1 LKLTFF
7 NCHNFINTF
16 ALAATLISNLNKR
29 GDVTQKAMKKC
40 MISLALL
47 TLGFASFAQ
56 KTFTQA
62 TLKEMLKEYQRDS
75 NAFFINRLSEDF
87 RYSNPQGKFLHKS
100 DVAIGGTQKMVS
112 TSDAQKIVTTLQA
125 IYSML
130 KNTLANEILEPVI
143 FQSCDL
149 AIVSGMHKTTWV
161 GKEGNEITGEVAG
174 TYTFQKRK
182 GNWIFVASQQTATD
196 EK

>member
-1 LKLTFF
+1 
-7 NCHNFINTF
+7 
-16 ALAATLISNLNKR
+16 
-29 GDVTQKAMKKC
+29 

-47 TLGFASFAQ
+47 TFGFAGFAQ

-62 TLKEMLKEYQRDS
+62 TLNEMLEEYKKDS
-75 NAFFINRLSEDF
+75 KAFFINRLSENF

-100 DVAIGGTQKMVS
+100 DITIGGTQKIVS
-112 TSDAQKIVTTLQA
+112 TIDAQKIVTTLQA
-125 IYSML
+125 IERML
-130 KNTLANEILEPVI
+130 ENILANDVLETVV

-149 AIVSGMHKTTWV
+149 AIVSGRHTTAWV
-161 GKEGNEITGEVAG
+161 VNDGNEITGEVAG

-182 GNWIFVASQQTATD
+182 GQWILVAAQQTATG

>member
-1 LKLTFF
+1 
-7 NCHNFINTF
+7 
-16 ALAATLISNLNKR
+16 
-29 GDVTQKAMKKC
+29 MKKY

-47 TLGFASFAQ
+47 TFGFASFAQ

-62 TLKEMLKEYQRDS
+62 TLKEMLEEYKRDS
-75 NAFFINRLSEDF
+75 KAFFINRLSEDF

-100 DVAIGGTQKMVS
+100 DITIGGTQKIVS
-112 TSDAQKIVTTLQA
+112 TSDAQKIVNTLQT
-125 IYSML
+125 IESML
-130 KNTLANEILEPVI
+130 ENILANDVLETVI

-149 AIVSGMHKTTWV
+149 AIVSGRHKTTWV
-161 GKEGNEITGEVAG
+161 GNDGNEITGEVAG

-182 GNWIFVASQQTATD
+182 GKWMFVASQQTATD